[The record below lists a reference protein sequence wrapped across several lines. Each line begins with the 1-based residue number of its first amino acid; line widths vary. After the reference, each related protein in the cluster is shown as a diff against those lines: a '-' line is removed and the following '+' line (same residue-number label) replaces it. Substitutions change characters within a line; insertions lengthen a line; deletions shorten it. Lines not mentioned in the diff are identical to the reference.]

1 MTDFIEID
9 GTQHPISFANAAL
22 ILYERHYGRP
32 MLGDFN
38 KVVLAFDALTKGD
51 FSQPYADTLASLTH
65 IAIVNGYRERG
76 EPCPITDSLE
86 VAGILN
92 DFETVSKII
101 IMMTDAMVQGA
112 GGKGKKTTP
121 PMKAAK
127 RKAA

>member
-22 ILYERHYGRP
+22 ILYERHYQRP

-86 VAGILN
+86 IAGVLN

-101 IMMTDAMVQGA
+101 IMMTDAMIQETN
-112 GGKGKKTTP
+112 KEKKTKP
-121 PMKAAK
+121 KAAPAK

>member
-22 ILYERHYGRP
+22 ILYERHYQRP

-86 VAGILN
+86 IAGVLN

-101 IMMTDAMVQGA
+101 IMMTDAMVQGTN
-112 GGKGKKTTP
+112 KEKKTKP
-121 PMKAAK
+121 GAAPAK